1 MTPSSGLRQLR
12 QLASLYS
19 VQTAY
24 YDVLH
29 RRQSASAESL
39 LAVLPALGASVATP
53 EDVREA
59 LRERK
64 QEIWRR
70 VLEQVTV
77 AWDGEIGAHGH
88 TRVGA
93 HGRAPLPV
101 RLPVNKSGASWKVN
115 LKLETGEEQAW
126 KLPGGDLPIL
136 ESDEVEGVQYV
147 IKGLALPDKL
157 PWGYHRVALEVP
169 GLPRAETLIIST
181 PIKAYSPYAEGFD
194 SAQPK
199 GQSQAWGVFLPLYA
213 LRGQNLASPSANFS
227 HLEAL
232 AQWVG
237 SLGGSIVA
245 TLPILAAFLDEPF
258 EPSPYAPASRLLW
271 NEYYVDVSRAPELEQ
286 CPEAQAI
293 LASSSFVQEIEQ
305 LRQSPLIDYRRGMA
319 LKRWVLEKLAQCCF
333 DGASPQREALEQFIA
348 SQQCIEEYARFR
360 ATMEKQG
367 APWSS
372 WPEPLQKGN
381 LRPGDYDNEVK
392 QYHLYAQWLA
402 HEQVLELVRTGRDY
416 GAELY
421 LDLPLG
427 VHPDGY
433 DVWRYQDLFVRE
445 ATAGAP
451 PDAFFGQ
458 GQNWGFH
465 PLHPEKLRQAGYDY
479 YISYL
484 RHHLETAGLLRIDH
498 VMGLHRL
505 FWVPQG
511 LEASQGTYVRYPVE
525 EFYAILSLESHRNK
539 AVIVGEDLG
548 TVPPQVRPAMLRHG
562 LHRMYVVY
570 FDMRDSP
577 RQALGSVPAN
587 ALASINTHDMP
598 PFAAFWEG
606 LDIRYREELGQQS
619 KEGAEQE
626 LAQRKILDQALVAFL
641 RQRGLLSRGSG
652 NPEEVLQAI
661 LYWLGQSPASMVLVN
676 LEDLWLETQPQNIP
690 ATGPERP
697 NWRRKAR
704 YSLEEFSQMPQ
715 VVEVLQ
721 GLSNLR
727 KLPRQRR
734 G

>member
-12 QLASLYS
+12 QLASLYG

-39 LAVLPALGASVATP
+39 LAVLQALGASVAAP
-53 EDVREA
+53 EDAPAA

-70 VLEQVTV
+70 VLEPVTV
-77 AWDGEIGAHGH
+77 AWDGDLS
-88 TRVGA
+88 GA

-101 RLPVNKSGASWKVN
+101 RVPNNKAGAVWQVY

-126 KLPGGDLPIL
+126 KLAGDGLPVL
-136 ESDEVEGVQYV
+136 KSEEVEGVQYAV
-147 IKGLALPDKL
+147 KGLALPDEL
-157 PWGYHRVALEVP
+157 PWGYHRLALEVP

-181 PIKAYSPYAEGFD
+181 PVKAYSPYGEASG
-194 SAQPK
+194 SARPK
-199 GQSQAWGVFLPLYA
+199 GPSPAWGVFLPLYA
-213 LRGQNLASPSANFS
+213 LRGQDFTSSGANFS

-232 AQWVG
+232 AKWVG

-245 TLPILAAFLDEPF
+245 TLPLLAAFLDEPF

-271 NEYYVDVSRAPELEQ
+271 NEFYVDLSRVPELEQ

-293 LASSSFVQEIEQ
+293 LTSNSFAEEIEQ
-305 LRQSPLIDYRRGMA
+305 LRQAPLVDYRRGMA
-319 LKRWVLEKLAQCCF
+319 LKRRVLEKLARRCF
-333 DGASPQREALEQFIA
+333 DGASPRRKALEQFIA
-348 SQQCIEEYARFR
+348 SRQCIEEYARFR
-360 ATMEKQG
+360 AAVEKRG
-367 APWSS
+367 VPWSS
-372 WPEPLQKGN
+372 WPQRLRQGD
-381 LRPGDYDNEVK
+381 LRPGDYNEEAK

-402 HEQVLELVRTGRDY
+402 HEQVLELVRTGRGY

-427 VHPDGY
+427 VHSDGY
-433 DVWRYQDLFVRE
+433 DVWRYQDLFVRG

-451 PDAFFGQ
+451 PDAFFTR
-458 GQNWGFH
+458 GQNWGFY
-465 PLHPEKLRQAGYDY
+465 PLHPENLRQAGYDY

-511 LEASQGTYVRYPVE
+511 MEASQGTYVRYPVE

-570 FDMRDSP
+570 FDMRDNP
-577 RQALGSVPAN
+577 RQALEPAPFN

-598 PFAAFWEG
+598 PFAAFWQG
-606 LDIRYREELGQQS
+606 LDIGYREELGQQT

-626 LAQRKILDQALVAFL
+626 RAQRKVLDQALVAFL
-641 RQRGLLSRGSG
+641 RQRGLLNRASPDSQ
-652 NPEEVLQAI
+652 EVLKAI
-661 LYWLGQSPASMVLVN
+661 ISWLGQSPASMVLVN

-690 ATGPERP
+690 ATGPEHL
-697 NWRRKAR
+697 NWRHKAR
-704 YSLEEFSQMPQ
+704 YSFDEFSQMPQ

-721 GLSNLR
+721 ELNNLR

-734 G
+734 R

>member
-1 MTPSSGLRQLR
+1 MTPSSGLRQLQ
-12 QLASLYS
+12 QLAALYG

-29 RRQSASAESL
+29 RRQSAPVESL
-39 LAVLPALGASVATP
+39 LAVLQALGASVATP
-53 EDVREA
+53 RDAPAA

-64 QEIWRR
+64 QEMWRR
-70 VLEQVTV
+70 VLEPVTV
-77 AWDGEIGAHGH
+77 AWDGS
-88 TRVGA
+88 RVGA
-93 HGRAPLPV
+93 RHAVPLHV
-101 RLPVNKSGASWKVN
+101 RVPSGKSGDPWN
-115 LKLETGEEQAW
+115 IYLKLETGEEQAW
-126 KLPGGDLPIL
+126 KLSGGDLPSL
-136 ESDEVEGVQYV
+136 ESAEVEGTQYV
-147 IKGLALPDKL
+147 SKGLSLPDNL
-157 PWGYHRVALEVP
+157 PWGYHRLVLEIP
-169 GLPRAETLIIST
+169 GLPRAETLIIAT
-181 PIKAYSPYAEGFD
+181 PLKAYNPHAEG
-194 SAQPK
+194 
-199 GQSQAWGVFLPLYA
+199 QSPAWGVFLPLYA
-213 LRGQNLASPSANFS
+213 LRGQSADSPSANFS

-232 AQWVG
+232 AKWVG

-258 EPSPYAPASRLLW
+258 DPSPYTPASRLLW
-271 NEYYVDVSRAPELEQ
+271 NEFYIDLSRAPELEQ

-293 LASSSFVQEIEQ
+293 LASCSFTQEIEQ
-305 LRQSPLIDYRRGMA
+305 LHQAPLVDYRRGMA
-319 LKRWVLEKLAQCCF
+319 LKRRVLEKLAKSCF
-333 DGASPQREALEQFIA
+333 DGASSRREALERFIA
-348 SQQCIEEYARFR
+348 SRQCIEEYARFR
-360 ATMEKQG
+360 ATMEKLG

-372 WPEPLQKGN
+372 WPQRLKQGD
-381 LRPGDYDNEVK
+381 LRPGDYDEEAK

-402 HEQVLELVRTGRDY
+402 HEQVLELVRTGRDS

-427 VHPDGY
+427 VHSDGY
-433 DVWRYQDLFVRE
+433 DAWRYQELFVRE

-451 PDAFFGQ
+451 PDSFFAR
-458 GQNWGFH
+458 GQNWGFY
-465 PLHPEKLRQAGYDY
+465 PPHPEKLRQSGYDY
-479 YISYL
+479 YIAYL

-511 LEASQGTYVRYPVE
+511 MEASWGMYVRYPVE

-598 PFAAFWEG
+598 PFAAFWQG
-606 LDIRYREELGQQS
+606 LDILYREESGQQS

-626 LAQRKILDQALVAFL
+626 LAQRKVLNQALVAFL
-641 RQRGLLSRGSG
+641 RQQGLLNRGS
-652 NPEEVLQAI
+652 EDSQEVLQAI
-661 LYWLGQSPASMVLVN
+661 LSWLGQSPAPMVLVN

-690 ATGPERP
+690 ATGPERS

-721 GLSNLR
+721 GLNNLR
-727 KLPRQRR
+727 KLPRPRR